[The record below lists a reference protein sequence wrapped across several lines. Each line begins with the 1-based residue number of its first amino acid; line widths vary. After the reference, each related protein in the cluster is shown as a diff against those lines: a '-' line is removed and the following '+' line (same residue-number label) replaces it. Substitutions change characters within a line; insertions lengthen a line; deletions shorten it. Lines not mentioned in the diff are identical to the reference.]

1 MAPTSEPQVPG
12 GVSGV
17 VVVLCDA
24 LVAALVALLHR
35 VDLEGGVQRD
45 VVPARKREGNWAG
58 LPSSRISRWDD
69 SGKCGDFEGRIFRSL
84 GLILGKVSKIFEPYV
99 TSS

>member
-1 MAPTSEPQVPG
+1 MAATSEPQVPG

-17 VVVLCDA
+17 VVVLGDA

-45 VVPARKREGNWAG
+45 VVPA
-58 LPSSRISRWDD
+58 
-69 SGKCGDFEGRIFRSL
+69 
-84 GLILGKVSKIFEPYV
+84 
-99 TSS
+99 

>member
-1 MAPTSEPQVPG
+1 MAATSEPQVSC

-17 VVVLCDA
+17 VVVLGDA

-45 VVPARKREGNWAG
+45 VVPARKGNRAG
-58 LPSSRISRWDD
+58 LPIGANISM
-69 SGKCGDFEGRIFRSL
+69 GRL
-84 GLILGKVSKIFEPYV
+84 G
-99 TSS
+99 